1 MRRSDQETDMKK
13 YEVVIH
19 YTSSKVFDSSKA
31 TPEEA
36 LESTLDRASVSVC
49 HQCSR
54 ELGSEPQPTGYAV
67 FNSDGNEVLKG
78 DL

>member
-1 MRRSDQETDMKK
+1 MKK
-13 YEVVIH
+13 FEVVVH
-19 YTSSKVFDSSKA
+19 YTSSKVFDSSKV

-36 LESTLDRASVSVC
+36 LESVLHRASVSVC

-54 ELGSEPQPTGYAV
+54 ELGSEPQPTGYVV
-67 FNSDGNEVLKG
+67 FDSDGNEVLVG